1 MKNNTKVRLHLSK
14 QLFESLAKQVLAEAK
29 KGDMSGGA
37 YTEAVKA
44 PKGEKKADKEVK
56 TETKPVSSA
65 PKKPAGSDTTKGASK
80 QGVATA
86 LKQKGVDLQKDPK
99 ANVQS
104 AEGGLA
110 IDLVRQIVD
119 LADNPD
125 NAAPILTKIKRV
137 LDQNQ
142 PKDKLPAPPKE
153 ERPGGP
159 FFEMETKVAEEDIN
173 EDALNEDMVS
183 MFNDLMQSPFMQ
195 SKAAG
200 VGIPLATLAGLVAA
214 AVKDKGGLKKALDKA
229 TGGTST
235 SQSTTGKGGGLG
247 QNP

>member
-1 MKNNTKVRLHLSK
+1 MKNSTKIRLHLSK
-14 QLFESLAKQVLAEAK
+14 QLFESLTKQVIAEST

-37 YTEAVKA
+37 YTEAVKT

-56 TETKPVSSA
+56 TETKPASSA
-65 PKKPAGSDTTKGASK
+65 PQKTKGASK

-86 LKQKGVDLQKDPK
+86 LKQKGVDLQRDPK

-110 IDLVRQIVD
+110 IDLVKQIVD

-142 PKDKLPAPPKE
+142 SKSKLPAPPKE

-159 FFEMETKVAEEDIN
+159 FFEMETMTAETPMKKGKEQVEEYWGLDPEGTEAIITQIFGGVLGSGILGTIIYGIKNDIKKGKSKK
-173 EDALNEDMVS
+173 EAALIAAEK
-183 MFNDLMQSPFMQ
+183 L
-195 SKAAG
+195 KAA
-200 VGIPLATLAGLVAA
+200 VEKSP
-214 AVKDKGGLKKALDKA
+214 DKEK
-229 TGGTST
+229 
-235 SQSTTGKGGGLG
+235 
-247 QNP
+247 